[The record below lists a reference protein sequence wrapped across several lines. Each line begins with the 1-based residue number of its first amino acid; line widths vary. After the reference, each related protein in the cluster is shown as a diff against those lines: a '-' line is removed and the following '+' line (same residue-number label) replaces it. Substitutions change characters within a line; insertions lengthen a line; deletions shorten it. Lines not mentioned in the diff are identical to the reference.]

1 MSRCDERAERI
12 SVAARDRKLTIATAE
27 SLTGGRIS
35 AVLGAAPSSS
45 EWYRG
50 SIVAYAS
57 SVKHGLLQVPDG
69 PVVSEPSARAMVTS
83 VAELLGADLA
93 VAVTG
98 AGGPQSQDGQPPGT
112 VWFGSSPTVPLA
124 PSCGTSMEIPATW
137 WRRLP
142 PMPCSCSRTHCA
154 DRCGRPCGFGP
165 DALCVIPDPAP
176 PRRGPGMPLRG
187 TRHPCTWRI
196 CIQNT

>member
-12 SVAARDRKLTIATAE
+12 SVAARDRQLTIATAE

-98 AGGPQSQDGQPPGT
+98 AGGPQSQDGEPPGT
-112 VWFGSSPTVPLA
+112 VWFGVFADGSARTELRHFDGDPGDVV
-124 PSCGTSMEIPATW
+124 EATTAHA
-137 WRRLP
+137 L
-142 PMPCSCSRTHCA
+142 
-154 DRCGRPCGFGP
+154 FLLE
-165 DALCVIPDPAP
+165 DAL
-176 PRRGPGMPLRG
+176 R
-187 TRHPCTWRI
+187 
-196 CIQNT
+196 